1 MQCEKVVVA
10 GLGLIGTSIAQ
21 GLTAGFARTVVG
33 YDPERGARTAAANF
47 VTNTTGRFDDL
58 RSSDLLIL
66 AAPPSQ
72 IPELLKEIAKWPP
85 EPTTITDVASV
96 KSMIVASVP
105 KELKQRFVAGHP
117 MAGNDS
123 SGAEEANAEM
133 FHGAKWV
140 LCPLP
145 ESSEDHVLRVRA
157 MVRHLKATP
166 VTMKAEDHDRIVAL
180 LSHLP
185 HVIASALL
193 NASESL
199 GENKVS
205 AKSWDDTTRV
215 GGSNPPLWAD
225 ILLANKK
232 PILEALKAYE
242 KSMGEFV
249 KAIEKEDRGKL
260 EGLILRARDSK

>member
-1 MQCEKVVVA
+1 MQCEKVAVA

-33 YDPERGARTAAANF
+33 YDPERGARTDAATY
-47 VTNTTGRFDDL
+47 VTNTTGRFEDL
-58 RSSDLLIL
+58 RSSDILIL
-66 AAPPSQ
+66 AAPPGQ

-85 EPTTITDVASV
+85 EPTAITDVASV
-96 KSMIVASVP
+96 KSQIIATAP
-105 KELKQRFVAGHP
+105 KELRQRFVPGHP

-123 SGAEEANAEM
+123 SGSELADAEM

-140 LCPLP
+140 LCPFP
-145 ESSEDHVLRVRA
+145 ETLEDHVLKVRA

-166 VTMKAEDHDRIVAL
+166 VTMSAADHDKIAAL

-199 GENKVS
+199 GEDKVS
-205 AKSWDDTTRV
+205 AKSWADMTRV

-225 ILLANKK
+225 ILIANRK
-232 PILEALKAYE
+232 PVLEAFKTYE
-242 KSMGEFV
+242 KSMGEFI